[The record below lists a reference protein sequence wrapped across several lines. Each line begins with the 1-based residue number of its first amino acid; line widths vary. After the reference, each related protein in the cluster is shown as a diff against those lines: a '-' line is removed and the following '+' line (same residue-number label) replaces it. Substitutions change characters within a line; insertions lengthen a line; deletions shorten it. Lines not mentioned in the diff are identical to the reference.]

1 MPGVMVSGGRLH
13 VPGLTKPAVRR
24 KGGNPHPDGRRVSAL
39 LKRAGARRRA
49 ITCLSVE
56 VE

>member
-1 MPGVMVSGGRLH
+1 MVSGGRLH